1 MVTLRFAVPTIIITA
16 GAAVCL
22 SCFVISNLPARYET
36 KARLLD
42 VRMPKAVLD
51 PPSPIAS
58 EPTEIDRPPTE
69 EEVAAATFQKAA
81 EEILRRAPNTS
92 ASAFTDE
99 LPIAVR
105 IPLPRK
111 HPIARSGSQAPSA
124 PPMRGSNAQ
133 QAF

>member
-22 SCFVISNLPARYET
+22 SYFVISPLPARYET
-36 KARLLD
+36 NARLLD
-42 VRMPKAVLD
+42 VRMPKAVFD
-51 PPSPIAS
+51 PPSAIAS
-58 EPTEIDRPPTE
+58 EPTETDRPPTE

-81 EEILRRAPNTS
+81 EEILRKAPNTS
-92 ASAFTDE
+92 AAFTDE
-99 LPIAVR
+99 LPIAGR

-111 HPIARSGSQAPSA
+111 RPIARSGSQAPSA
-124 PPMRGSNAQ
+124 PPALGSNAQ